1 MGTDVP
7 IAGPYRS
14 FTCESDIATRTVPVV
29 TPPLSSTV
37 SGPIPGTLADAPDL
51 ASSHLPLVAHLVR
64 ELSGRLPSHV
74 GRDDLTSAGMLA
86 LVQAAK
92 SFDPARGAS
101 FASYATPRVR
111 GALLD
116 ELRGIDWASRSV
128 RRRARDLDQTR
139 HHLAS
144 ALGRAATEQE
154 VADATGMT
162 LDEVRRNAED
172 VARAKV
178 TSIHASEDSDLE
190 GLLPTAGPTPADVV
204 EHREQ
209 LSYMTAA
216 VAQLPERLRTVVE
229 QYFLAER
236 PMTEIAAELGVS
248 ESRVSQIR
256 AEALVLMRGAMDRA
270 LGDVAAPAEAPAGC
284 AARRREAYYA
294 SVATAATASASG
306 ARPLRAG
313 LSA

>member
-7 IAGPYRS
+7 IAGPYRR
-14 FTCESDIATRTVPVV
+14 FGCESDIATRTVPAV
-29 TPPLSSTV
+29 TPPLSS
-37 SGPIPGTLADAPDL
+37 PLADAPVGTTDASDL

-64 ELSGRLPSHV
+64 ELAGRLPSHV

-92 SFDPARGAS
+92 SFDSTRGAS

-139 HHLAS
+139 QHLAG

-162 LDEVRRNAED
+162 LEEVRRNAED
-172 VARAKV
+172 VARARV

-270 LGDVAAPAEAPAGC
+270 LGDVEAPAEAPAGC

-306 ARPLRAG
+306 VRPLRAG